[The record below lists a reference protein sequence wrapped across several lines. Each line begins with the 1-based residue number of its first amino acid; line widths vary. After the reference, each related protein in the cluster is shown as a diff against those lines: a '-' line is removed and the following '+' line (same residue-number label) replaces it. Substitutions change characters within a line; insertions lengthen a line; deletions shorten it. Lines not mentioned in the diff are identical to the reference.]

1 MDKDCV
7 VFSSSSSCCFNT
19 SDDVSIDVWVIIS
32 RNMRWLSFT
41 TARIVLE
48 RLWRFSGVELLG
60 EGVTV
65 DVDVDLDDCCENCS
79 ERDDYGIRKWTNKNT
94 ISECKKE
101 RNSEIDSRRLLDKLS
116 IDRYSFGLTVAYIK
130 IYKFEVRG
138 NLKLELGLY

>member
-7 VFSSSSSCCFNT
+7 FFSSSSSCCFNT
-19 SDDVSIDVWVIIS
+19 SDDVSIDDWVIIS

-79 ERDDYGIRKWTNKNT
+79 ERDDYGIKKWTRRNK
-94 ISECKKE
+94 
-101 RNSEIDSRRLLDKLS
+101 LLKCM
-116 IDRYSFGLTVAYIK
+116 IHI
-130 IYKFEVRG
+130 
-138 NLKLELGLY
+138 

>member
-1 MDKDCV
+1 M
-7 VFSSSSSCCFNT
+7 
-19 SDDVSIDVWVIIS
+19 
-32 RNMRWLSFT
+32 SFT

-130 IYKFEVRG
+130 IDKFEVRG